1 MPVVALERPETAQ
14 SVPGSG
20 VSLGLCLQ
28 TLGLYSELLLA
39 PWAWNSSH
47 MQAWSH
53 WPPSLH
59 VN

>member
-1 MPVVALERPETAQ
+1 MPVVALASPEPAQ

-39 PWAWNSSH
+39 P
-47 MQAWSH
+47 
-53 WPPSLH
+53 
-59 VN
+59 